1 MISTF
6 VAFID
11 LRYMLACTGVC
22 EELRERIVALPSAY
36 FSTEKT
42 FAAVLALTKVLNN
55 SIAISTIRK
64 YHTAWTLFKAWLP
77 AGVNV
82 FNPSECNGM
91 VVALYL
97 AYLVENAAASGT
109 GPQAV
114 AVASCAIAH
123 FFRLANLRSPTEDSI
138 CSVVRKSAENIL
150 TPQKSDRQPITAHE
164 LKSVLMFHLVAGCS
178 LKIRMHLT
186 VFLLMF
192 VGLLRFDDAASLL
205 VHEDL
210 MRFVSISGMDQGD
223 DGILLFLPRSKMDQ
237 TWEGQW
243 VAIGATGGDLCPVAL
258 LRQLLQAGGYVVNHM
273 SDDCGPLLRA
283 LRWQP
288 RSRTHQLQQVT
299 APMHSP
305 IPALSYTTFRASI
318 KLLVSLAGIDKNI
331 GLHSCRIGGASH
343 AATIP
348 DVPARLMC
356 TLGRWKHANMM
367 DNTYVRL
374 LDVQARK
381 FFDLTRQLWQ
391 G

>member
-1 MISTF
+1 MICS
-6 VAFID
+6 AP
-11 LRYMLACTGVC
+11 LLARTGVC
-22 EELRERIVALPSAY
+22 GELIEQVVALPPAY
-36 FSTEKT
+36 FSTNRT
-42 FAAVLALTKVLNN
+42 FTSFLALTRILNN
-55 SIAISTIRK
+55 SIANSTIRK
-64 YHTAWTLFKAWLP
+64 YHAAWKSFKAWLP

-82 FNPSECNGM
+82 FDPVQCDGM

-97 AYLVENAAASGT
+97 SYLVENAATSGT

-123 FFRLANLRSPTEDSI
+123 YFRLANLRSPTADPI
-138 CSVVRKSAENIL
+138 CAVVRKSADNIL

-164 LKSVLMFHLVAGCS
+164 LKSVLTFHLVAGCS
-178 LKIRMHLT
+178 LKVQMHLT

-205 VHEDL
+205 VHKDL
-210 MRFVSISGMDQGD
+210 MKFISASAVNQAD
-223 DGILLFLPRSKMDQ
+223 DGVLLFLPRSKMDQ

-258 LRQLLQAGGYVVNHM
+258 LRRLLQTGGYIVDHM

-288 RSRTHQLQQVT
+288 QSRSHKLQQIT
-299 APMHSP
+299 APLHSP
-305 IPALSYTTFRASI
+305 IPSLSYTTFRASI

-356 TLGRWKHANMM
+356 TLGRWKHANTM